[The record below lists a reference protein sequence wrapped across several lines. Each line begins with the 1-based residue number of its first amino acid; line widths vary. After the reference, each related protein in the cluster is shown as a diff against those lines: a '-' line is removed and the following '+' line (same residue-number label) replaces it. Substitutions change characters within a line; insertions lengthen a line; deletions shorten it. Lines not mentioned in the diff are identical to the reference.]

1 MRRTKETSDFFA
13 DGMQVDPENVG
24 MRRARYW

>member
-1 MRRTKETSDFFA
+1 MRCTKEMSDFLV

-24 MRRARYW
+24 TWRARYW